1 MFWTNYVG
9 LCNSVGESPNTV
21 ASKCGVKSTGTVTGW
36 KNNSLPRP
44 AILKNIADYFG
55 ISVEQLL
62 ADNEKPAPTNGDGHP
77 GDEEVILD
85 FLRSLP
91 KERLRGILL
100 ALGAPEA
107 VLASADWIDTQ
118 G

>member
-1 MFWTNYVG
+1 MFYPIFIQK
-9 LCNSVGESPNTV
+9 CNEINQSPSAV
-21 ASKCGVKSTGTVTGW
+21 AVACGISRAAVNRW
-36 KNNSLPRP
+36 KNGSIPSDAKLFSLANFFNCP
-44 AILKNIADYFG
+44 
-55 ISVEQLL
+55 VEDFFPQS
-62 ADNEKPAPTNGDGHP
+62 EKPAPTNGDGHT
-77 GDEEVILD
+77 GDEEVILE

-107 VLASADWIDTQ
+107 VLASADRIDTQ